1 MKILN
6 KIVEFIKSLI
16 SKVRKPFH
24 LEVSVTSEKLG
35 EKPVE
40 KVEITVVKPV
50 EQVEKPVE
58 VPETSEKKVETPVKQ
73 VKRRGRPRKVKSE
86 WFVKYFRGYVIC
98 ILWVVIQ
105 KISLQAKS
113 TV

>member
-1 MKILN
+1 MKILK

-24 LEVSVTSEKLG
+24 IEVSVTSEKLG

-58 VPETSEKKVETPVKQ
+58 VPETSEKKVEKQVETPVKA
-73 VKRRGRPRKVKSE
+73 VKRRGRPRKVKAE
-86 WFVKYFRGYVIC
+86 
-98 ILWVVIQ
+98 
-105 KISLQAKS
+105 
-113 TV
+113 

>member
-16 SKVRKPFH
+16 SKLRKPVH
-24 LEVSVTSEKLG
+24 VETPVTSEKKV
-35 EKPVE
+35 EEVE
-40 KVEITVVKPV
+40 KVETV
-50 EQVEKPVE
+50 EQPVE

-86 WFVKYFRGYVIC
+86 WFVI
-98 ILWVVIQ
+98 
-105 KISLQAKS
+105 
-113 TV
+113 

>member
-86 WFVKYFRGYVIC
+86 
-98 ILWVVIQ
+98 
-105 KISLQAKS
+105 
-113 TV
+113 

>member
-16 SKVRKPFH
+16 SKVRKLVH
-24 LEVSVTSEKLG
+24 VEVPTTSEK
-35 EKPVE
+35 
-40 KVEITVVKPV
+40 KVETS

-58 VPETSEKKVETPVKQ
+58 VPETSETSEKKVEKQVETPVKQ

-86 WFVKYFRGYVIC
+86 
-98 ILWVVIQ
+98 
-105 KISLQAKS
+105 
-113 TV
+113 

>member
-16 SKVRKPFH
+16 SKVHKPVH
-24 LEVSVTSEKLG
+24 VETSVTSEKKVEKVETA

-40 KVEITVVKPV
+40 TA
-50 EQVEKPVE
+50 E

-73 VKRRGRPRKVKSE
+73 VKRRGRPRKVKAE
-86 WFVKYFRGYVIC
+86 
-98 ILWVVIQ
+98 
-105 KISLQAKS
+105 
-113 TV
+113 

>member
-6 KIVEFIKSLI
+6 KIIEFIKSLI

-24 LEVSVTSEKLG
+24 IEVSVTSEKLG

-50 EQVEKPVE
+50 EQVEKSVE
-58 VPETSEKKVETPVKQ
+58 VPETSEKKAETPVKPVETVEPVKA
-73 VKRRGRPRKVKSE
+73 VKRRGRPRKVKAE
-86 WFVKYFRGYVIC
+86 
-98 ILWVVIQ
+98 
-105 KISLQAKS
+105 
-113 TV
+113 

>member
-6 KIVEFIKSLI
+6 KIVDFIKSLI
-16 SKVRKPFH
+16 SKLRKPFH
-24 LEVSVTSEKLG
+24 IEVSVTSEKLG

-58 VPETSEKKVETPVKQ
+58 VPETSEKKVETAKPVETAKTVKA
-73 VKRRGRPRKVKSE
+73 VKRRGRPRKVKAE
-86 WFVKYFRGYVIC
+86 
-98 ILWVVIQ
+98 
-105 KISLQAKS
+105 
-113 TV
+113 